1 MSVSAPPAYAF
12 LPLSSRNVFAR
23 SDAPLTRASMKDL
36 TTVAASSSA
45 VGWGGSAGAV
55 LNQRPPPRR
64 KPNEGPFGAQSGG
77 WDVQIGRASGRGR
90 GAISVGAVSL
100 KQKKK

>member
-1 MSVSAPPAYAF
+1 MSGSAPPAYAF

-45 VGWGGSAGAV
+45 VGWGGSPGAV
-55 LNQRPPPRR
+55 PNHRPPPRR
-64 KPNEGPFGAQSGG
+64 KPNEVPFGAQS
-77 WDVQIGRASGRGR
+77 DVWYQPPASLGRFVASGRTWE
-90 GAISVGAVSL
+90 SL
-100 KQKKK
+100 EFPPR